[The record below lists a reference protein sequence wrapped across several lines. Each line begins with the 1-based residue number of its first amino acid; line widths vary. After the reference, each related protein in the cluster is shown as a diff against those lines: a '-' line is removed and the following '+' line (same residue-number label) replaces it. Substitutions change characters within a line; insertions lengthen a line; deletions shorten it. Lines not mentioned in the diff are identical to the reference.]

1 MVTLLSTQ
9 ACLRAHSWQMRTP
22 TRSLLAL
29 LAAAVLVVSGTSSV
43 QSVPGSAG
51 PGDRLTAG
59 DRAGGHVGRVASL
72 KRTPDGYY
80 YGSWGQDN
88 RITVTLVEGGL
99 RFRDP
104 RPVRWEDLAR
114 GCRRQPVQR
123 GVAAICR
130 VPDNVSPGNPM
141 TVELELRLGDDFV
154 DTTSLGAEFQMK
166 VLADAGRE
174 EIHLGAGDDWVNGFL
189 HRDRVWGG
197 DGDDFIRPGEGSDL
211 AYGEAGNDELVG
223 LGGDDTLY
231 GGAGRDVIKCGDG
244 NDAADIDGEDALR
257 VGCERVPG

>member
-1 MVTLLSTQ
+1 
-9 ACLRAHSWQMRTP
+9 MRITS
-22 TRSLLAL
+22 RSLVTY
-29 LAAAVLVVSGTSSV
+29 LAAAALVVAGVSSV
-43 QSVPGSAG
+43 QTASARSEG
-51 PGDRLTAG
+51 VGDRPTVATQPSV
-59 DRAGGHVGRVASL
+59 DARVGRVASL
-72 KRTPDGYY
+72 KRTADGYY

-104 RPVRWEDLAR
+104 KPVRWDDMAR
-114 GCRRQPVQR
+114 GCRSQRVRR
-123 GVAAICR
+123 GVAAICE
-130 VPDNVSPGNPM
+130 VPRTVSPGNPM

-197 DGDDFIRPGEGSDL
+197 AGNDFIRPGEGSDL
-211 AYGEAGNDELVG
+211 AYGEDGNDELVG

-244 NDAADIDGEDALR
+244 NDAAEIDAEDALR